1 MPNVM
6 IAFIALAIVLRLGA
20 LAISMRNEKRLKQDG
35 AVEYC
40 ARTSAILALTHI
52 VFYLAAIT
60 EGLWRGAPLS
70 CVAVFGMAL
79 YGLAMCAL
87 VWVIVVLGRFWT
99 VKVIV
104 ARDHVLVTNR
114 FFNLIRH
121 PNYFLNILPE
131 LIGFSLALQAYVT
144 LLVGV
149 PIYLSV
155 LLLRI
160 RQEEKVM
167 RDRFAQY

>member
-1 MPNVM
+1 MPSVM
-6 IAFIALAIVLRLGA
+6 IAFVALAIALRLGS
-20 LAISMRNEKRLKQDG
+20 LAISMRNEKRLKQQG

-52 VFYLAAIT
+52 TFYLAAIT
-60 EGLWRGAPLS
+60 EGFWRAAPLS
-70 CVAVFGMAL
+70 GVSVLGMAL

-104 ARDHVLVTNR
+104 ARDHALVTNR

-131 LIGFSLALQAYVT
+131 LIGFALALQACVT
-144 LLVGV
+144 LLV
-149 PIYLSV
+149 V
-155 LLLRI
+155 LPVCLFVLFLRI
-160 RQEEKVM
+160 RQEQKVM
-167 RDRFAQY
+167 RDRFPEY